1 MRTNYV
7 LVDYENVQPKNLV
20 LLTEDHFRIKVF
32 LGSTLP
38 KLQTKLVL
46 EMQQLGNR
54 AEFIQIDGNGKNA
67 LDFHIAYYIG
77 QLATREPASFF
88 HIISKDTGFDP
99 LIAHLK
105 SKGIFA
111 KRSSS
116 LDGIPILKALE
127 SADENQQ
134 VTAVIDKLKGMPKNR
149 PQKESTLKTMINAWF
164 GKNLDS
170 SSLNQIVNELKSKK
184 FISIDE
190 KSKVTYSLPN

>member
-1 MRTNYV
+1 
-7 LVDYENVQPKNLV
+7 
-20 LLTEDHFRIKVF
+20 
-32 LGSTLP
+32 
-38 KLQTKLVL
+38 
-46 EMQQLGNR
+46 
-54 AEFIQIDGNGKNA
+54 
-67 LDFHIAYYIG
+67 
-77 QLATREPASFF
+77 
-88 HIISKDTGFDP
+88 
-99 LIAHLK
+99 
-105 SKGIFA
+105 
-111 KRSSS
+111 

-127 SADENQQ
+127 PADENQQ